1 MVTIKTKRVKRQSL
15 ITAAKPGQQALG
27 ERNRLALA
35 YLELAK
41 DKTFQHL
48 SEEEKLSLIKEVIA
62 VGDEV
67 ARVIMAEHGTN
78 DPRKIAT
85 RLGVRVVGEDC
96 GKARGSEYHKERK
109 EIIVYRDY
117 HEKLLREIRSTELAD
132 HLLKFVVA
140 HQLFH
145 HLEVNRVG
153 EVYKRYK
160 FPVFKIGPYV
170 REKQIK
176 RLSNVA
182 AQAFTQSLIGLE
194 ISPQIFDY
202 LAYVLFTA
210 K

>member
-1 MVTIKTKRVKRQSL
+1 
-15 ITAAKPGQQALG
+15 
-27 ERNRLALA
+27 
-35 YLELAK
+35 
-41 DKTFQHL
+41 
-48 SEEEKLSLIKEVIA
+48 
-62 VGDEV
+62 
-67 ARVIMAEHGTN
+67 
-78 DPRKIAT
+78 
-85 RLGVRVVGEDC
+85 
-96 GKARGSEYHKERK
+96 
-109 EIIVYRDY
+109 
-117 HEKLLREIRSTELAD
+117 
-132 HLLKFVVA
+132 VA